1 MSKATDFVNTW
12 MDAVNRG
19 DLEALVAMCHPDA
32 IHTNVEGTFR
42 GPQGVRDLFGTIVDA
57 TSERGVQINNVVESG
72 DTVVVEFVF
81 RFKNTGAF
89 VTPQTTI
96 PATGKTVSLASIAV
110 YELREGKLAGS
121 RGMYDRLDLLTQLG
135 LMGAPALT

>member
-19 DLEALVAMCHPDA
+19 DLEALVAMCQPDA
-32 IHTNVEGTFR
+32 VHTNVEGTFR
-42 GPQGVRDLFGTIVDA
+42 GAQGVRDLFKPIVDA
-57 TSERGVQINNVVESG
+57 TSERGVQINNVIESG

-81 RFKNTGAF
+81 RFKNTGPL
-89 VTPQTTI
+89 VTPQTTL
-96 PATGKTVSLASIAV
+96 PATGKTVSLPSIAV

-121 RGMYDRLDLLTQLG
+121 RGMYDRLDLITQLG
-135 LMGAPALT
+135 LIGAPAV

>member
-19 DLEALVAMCHPDA
+19 DLEALVAMCQPDA
-32 IHTNVEGTFR
+32 VHTSVEGTFR
-42 GPQGVRDLFGTIVDA
+42 GAQGVRDLFKPIVDA
-57 TSERGVQINNVVESG
+57 TSERGVQINNVIESG

-81 RFKNTGAF
+81 RFKNTGAL
-89 VTPQTTI
+89 VTPQTTL
-96 PATGKTVSLASIAV
+96 PATGKTVSLPSIAV

-121 RGMYDRLDLLTQLG
+121 RGMYDRLDLITQLG
-135 LMGAPALT
+135 LMGAPAV